1 MEEMPVSFSEFIALV
16 AYLGS
21 PLFIASSAWVV
32 WRLRRPGPIRLGWTP
47 AISTG
52 LASMLLSVLLASA
65 LWLLLGKFG
74 MQVPERFFMLFNVLL
89 LPAGI
94 AVLVFA
100 PLSCLVARRITANQ

>member
-1 MEEMPVSFSEFIALV
+1 MPALPVSFSEFISLV

-21 PLFIASSAWVV
+21 PLFIAGSAWVV
-32 WRLRRPGPIRLGWTP
+32 WRLRRPDPIRLGWMP
-47 AISTG
+47 ALSTG

-65 LWLLLGKFG
+65 LWLLLGEFG
-74 MQVPERFFMLFNVLL
+74 VQVPERFFMLFNVLL

-100 PLSCLVARRITANQ
+100 PLSCHVARRITANP